1 MKNGL
6 QIAGRGLAAGPGVVR
21 NNDPAR
27 AISVL
32 KARRV
37 SNAHRDIAVYLWI
50 IYLLFTAGKAP
61 RGFFGFYLD
70 VLCCNILVDA
80 WHGCGAS
87 SDYGGVLVGS
97 PIRISRGLVYDQ
109 S

>member
-6 QIAGRGLAAGPGVVR
+6 QIAGRGLAAEPGVVWSS
-21 NNDPAR
+21 DPAR
-27 AISVL
+27 AVSVL

-37 SNAHRDIAVYLWI
+37 SNAHCDIAVYIWI
-50 IYLLFTAGKAP
+50 IYRLFTAGKAP

-70 VLCCNILVDA
+70 VLCYNILVNA
-80 WHGCGAS
+80 WHRCGAGS
-87 SDYGGVLVGS
+87 NYGGVLVGS
-97 PIRISRGLVYDQ
+97 PIRICRGRVFDQ